1 MANIKIEIKDLFV
14 SYGTNTI
21 LKGVNL
27 NIYENEIVVL
37 IGSSGGGKTTLL
49 RTLNLL
55 NEPASGDILF
65 NGISIINSKININ
78 LLRTKIGM
86 VFQNFNLFNN
96 LNVLGNL
103 ILAPVKLKLLTKD
116 EAKNKALTLLKEMNL
131 EGYENKKVSSLS
143 GGQKQRVAIA
153 RTLMMDP
160 EIILFDEPTSAL
172 DPEMVGEVLNTIK
185 GLKNKGI
192 TMVIVTHEMNFA
204 KDIADKILFIDQ
216 GIILEEGS
224 PDEIFSAPKT
234 ERLQQFLTKTLSK

>member
-65 NGISIINSKININ
+65 NGISIVNSKININ

-116 EAKNKALTLLKEMNL
+116 EAKKKALKLLKEMNL
-131 EGYENKKVSSLS
+131 EGYENKKISSLS

-153 RTLMMDP
+153 RTLMVDP

-185 GLKNKGI
+185 GLKNRGI

>member
-27 NIYENEIVVL
+27 KIYENEIVVL

-65 NGISIINSKININ
+65 NGISIVNSKI
-78 LLRTKIGM
+78 LRTKIGM

-96 LNVLGNL
+96 LNVLDNL
-103 ILAPVKLKLLTKD
+103 ILAPVKLKFLTKD
-116 EAKNKALTLLKEMNL
+116 EAKKKALKLLKEMNL
-131 EGYENKKVSSLS
+131 EGYENKKISSLS

-153 RTLMMDP
+153 RTLMVDP

-185 GLKNKGI
+185 GLKNRGI

-216 GIILEEGS
+216 GIILEERS

>member
-27 NIYENEIVVL
+27 KIYENEIVVL

-65 NGISIINSKININ
+65 NGISIVNSKININ

-103 ILAPVKLKLLTKD
+103 ILAPVKLKFLTKD
-116 EAKNKALTLLKEMNL
+116 EAKKKALKLLKEMNL
-131 EGYENKKVSSLS
+131 EGYENKKISSLS

-153 RTLMMDP
+153 RTLMVDP

-185 GLKNKGI
+185 GLKNRGI